1 MSDPIRA
8 AMLLLLRAGSRARLE
23 LGIADK
29 EGDITAGFHCGF
41 DEGEFVVMTSPSDPT
56 TAAEFVFLTCDEDAA
71 RNLASA
77 LLAFADYC
85 VEQRAKF
92 EAAAREGGK

>member
-1 MSDPIRA
+1 MSDPIRE
-8 AMLLLLRAGSRARLE
+8 AMLLLLRAGSLARLE

-41 DEGEFVVMTSPSDPT
+41 DEGEFVVMTAPSDTTTPT
-56 TAAEFVFLTCDEDAA
+56 ELVFLTCDEDAA

-85 VEQRAKF
+85 AEQRTKI
-92 EAAAREGGK
+92 EAAAREGGG